1 MVNRSKHMAKMDLKK
16 ESMLVSGLV
25 SERYPGV
32 SGIVI
37 HMTYCK
43 KAAEQ
48 ILLARTVNFF
58 PSSYAFFNLGCMIKD
73 CLQGGL
79 DFTSIIA
86 NLVKKHKK
94 SGSGN
99 IVCNGEKDALA
110 PDHGTISYEISIEYN
125 KKSN

>member
-1 MVNRSKHMAKMDLKK
+1 MVNRSKHIAKMDMKK
-16 ESMLVSGLV
+16 ESMLASGLV
-25 SERYPGV
+25 SERYPEV

-43 KAAEQ
+43 KAADQ

-73 CLQGGL
+73 CLQDGL
-79 DFTSIIA
+79 DFTSLIA
-86 NLVKKHKK
+86 NLVEKHKK
-94 SGSGN
+94 SGCGK
-99 IVCNGEKDALA
+99 IVCDGEKDALA

-125 KKSN
+125 KKSS